1 MHIFYG
7 TLFVIKANYTK
18 KDQNQ
23 MKIILAFILMA
34 TEFLAQSAKDS
45 TKSFNRN
52 PNYEL
57 QLGMQSISKI
67 RQADIVMFGNS
78 ITHGGNWNELLGRK
92 NVVERGIPSDNTEGM
107 LNRINTIIKLNPK
120 ICFILAGVND
130 IYSGFTAD
138 YVYSNYIKIIET
150 LKSKK
155 IMPVIQSCIYSGK
168 NWGSD
173 WNLTP
178 EFNRTKNQEIEKL
191 NTLLKDYAMKNNI
204 DFIDLNLR
212 LSDSGFLKP
221 EMTYD
226 NLHLNYKGYK
236 LWVNEVEKILIKY
249 GL

>member
-7 TLFVIKANYTK
+7 TLFVINDNYIK

-23 MKIILAFILMA
+23 MKILIAFLLITA
-34 TEFLAQSAKDS
+34 EFLAQSTKDS

-67 RQADIVMFGNS
+67 RQADIIMFGNS

-130 IYSGFTAD
+130 IYSGITVDNVFIN
-138 YVYSNYIKIIET
+138 YVKIIES
-150 LKSKK
+150 LKKQK
-155 IMPVIQSCIYSGK
+155 IVPVVQSCFYSGK
-168 NWGSD
+168 NWGSN

-178 EFNRTKNQEIEKL
+178 EFNRNKNLEIEKL
-191 NTLLKDYAMKNNI
+191 NNLLKDYAAKSNI
-204 DFIDLNLR
+204 DFIDINSK
-212 LSDSGFLKP
+212 LSSEGFLIP
-221 EMTYD
+221 ELSQD
-226 NLHLNYKGYK
+226 DLHLNYKGYK
-236 LWVNEVEKILIKY
+236 IWVKEVEKILIKY

>member
-7 TLFVIKANYTK
+7 TLFVINDNYIK

-23 MKIILAFILMA
+23 MKILIAFLLI
-34 TEFLAQSAKDS
+34 TVEFLAQSTKDS

-67 RQADIVMFGNS
+67 RQADIIMFGNS

-130 IYSGFTAD
+130 IYSGIT
-138 YVYSNYIKIIET
+138 V
-150 LKSKK
+150 
-155 IMPVIQSCIYSGK
+155 
-168 NWGSD
+168 
-173 WNLTP
+173 
-178 EFNRTKNQEIEKL
+178 
-191 NTLLKDYAMKNNI
+191 
-204 DFIDLNLR
+204 
-212 LSDSGFLKP
+212 
-221 EMTYD
+221 D
-226 NLHLNYKGYK
+226 N
-236 LWVNEVEKILIKY
+236 V
-249 GL
+249 